1 MTVLHHSTATRTP
14 RPAAA
19 PPAAGEAAKR
29 ADSARPVGG
38 RTGFRERARGI
49 APGFALALAVA
60 AAATVVG
67 EYVPLVGSAVPG
79 AVIGAVIAIAVK
91 PGARLAPGLKWA
103 STFVL
108 QCSVVLL
115 GAQLSISEA
124 ARVGVSSLPVML
136 GTLAVCLGAA
146 WLYGRLLGVPGGLR
160 TLIGVG
166 TGICGGSAIAAVSPV
181 IEAASTD
188 VAYAISTIFLF
199 NIAAVL
205 AFPLLGHALGMSQQS
220 FGLFAGTAVN
230 DTSSVVA
237 TATTYGAAATS
248 HAVVVKL
255 VRTLMIIPI
264 CLGLAALTN
273 RKRQPA
279 APSSS
284 APARPAATPGVPVA
298 LAASQAPAGGQARM
312 SPRRVLKLVPW
323 FLIGFVLVAAVNSAG
338 VIPAGVHVPL
348 QHASVFLV
356 AVALSAIGLSTNV
369 AALRKAGHRPLLLG
383 ALLWITVAAA
393 SLGLQALTGTL

>member
-1 MTVLHHSTATRTP
+1 MAMTALHNSPATANSEPRT
-14 RPAAA
+14 
-19 PPAAGEAAKR
+19 
-29 ADSARPVGG
+29 ADAS
-38 RTGFRERARGI
+38 
-49 APGFALALAVA
+49 APGGAVHRAVHRAARRAAVVAPGLALALAVA

-67 EYVPLVGSAVPG
+67 DHVPLVGSAVPG
-79 AVIGAVIAIAVK
+79 AVIGAVIAIALR
-91 PGARLAPGLKWA
+91 PGDRLAPGLKWA

-115 GAQLSISEA
+115 GAQLSIAEA

-136 GTLAVCLGAA
+136 GTLAICLGAA
-146 WLYGRLLGVPGGLR
+146 RLYGRLLGVPGDLR

-181 IEAASTD
+181 IEAASAD

-199 NIAAVL
+199 NIAAVV

-264 CLGLAALTN
+264 CLTLAALTA
-273 RKRQPA
+273 RKQCPAPSPGGVGRALAGPAPQGRA
-279 APSSS
+279 APALPSTT
-284 APARPAATPGVPVA
+284 AP
-298 LAASQAPAGGQARM
+298 GQARL
-312 SPRRVLKLVPW
+312 SPIRLLRLVPW

-338 VIPAGVHVPL
+338 VIPAGAHAPL
-348 QHASVFLV
+348 QRASVFLV

-369 AALRKAGHRPLLLG
+369 AALRKAGARPLLLG